1 MKREYGN
8 KKGGTGIRNIVGV
21 FILIMLTTIL
31 LSACG
36 GGSTDGGSMEDP
48 YEAYGIERGEGQL
61 SISILDDPP
70 KAIEIQPIMIQKAYH
85 EDAML
90 AVEPMIFEKGTS
102 KSFSFDLQLKHEN
115 GESYPLKGTVDMKY
129 LRDDSSDLFAI
140 NTDTYG
146 YATLVRNGIYSN
158 ELGQHT
164 MKDRSTS
171 FSSFGEDSEEYLSFT
186 LGVDKKDAEKADGN
200 LGIVYC
206 LITGVKR

>member
-1 MKREYGN
+1 MKREYSS
-8 KKGGTGIRNIVGV
+8 KKRKTSIRNIVGLII
-21 FILIMLTTIL
+21 FIMLTAIL

-36 GGSTDGGSMEDP
+36 GESTDAGSMKDP
-48 YEAYGIERGEGQL
+48 YEAYGVERGEDQL
-61 SISILDDPP
+61 GFSILDDPP
-70 KAIEIQPIMIQKAYH
+70 KAIAIQPIMIQKAYH

-90 AVEPMIFEKGTS
+90 AMEPMIFEKGTS
-102 KSFSFDLQLKHEN
+102 KSFSFEFQLKHEN

-146 YATLVRNGIYSN
+146 YATLVRNGIYYN

-164 MKDRSTS
+164 VKDRSTS
-171 FSSFGEDSEEYLSFT
+171 FSSFGGDSEEYLSFT

-200 LGIVYC
+200 IGIVYC
-206 LITGVKR
+206 KITGVKR